1 MNKIKYIFAQP
12 LIGGMALGFEESFG
26 CPPAAIIT
34 AGFVNDNHYIKHMNE
49 TKNKSITV
57 IRMNSDYET
66 FASESDEIL
75 YNKICKD
82 VDVLA
87 HVAICSGLSQ
97 MNSSNTGSMARG
109 CADNDQNQN
118 MYALTRL
125 GMRMNAKVVV
135 FENAP
140 AAYTKSGEKTVDRL
154 KEIAEEYDYSTHL
167 IKTDTLLHGIPQ
179 SRKRTFLSFYNKTNP
194 PLFNFE
200 KKKQISIKEYFKNIP
215 KDSVHYKDYIDT
227 PEGALGHLYE
237 FVLSSTN
244 SSSMLEAIGV
254 VDTLTTS
261 KKATWT
267 AAQMT
272 EVLGFDKAIE
282 YFDNKIKENPEDKSL
297 IKIKS
302 NVEHYKKKK
311 EAGLS
316 FWDNTTILA
325 NRGEFVNA
333 IVGKSLTSMV
343 NPVEERAYS
352 IREMIFLM
360 GMPHDFYLENHKSN
374 WNHIC
379 QNVPVKT
386 SSFIANQI
394 SEFLKG
400 NLEISNERFVKQD
413 NIKQKTDLG

>member
-1 MNKIKYIFAQP
+1 MIKYVFAQP

-34 AGFVNDNHYIKHMNE
+34 AGFDNDNHYIKYMNE
-49 TKNKSITV
+49 TRGLDIPV
-57 IRMNSDYET
+57 IRMNTDYET
-66 FASESDEIL
+66 FVSESDEVL
-75 YNKICKD
+75 YNKICKQ

-97 MNSSNTGSMARG
+97 MNSSNSGSMARG

-125 GMRMNAKVVV
+125 GMRMDAKVVV

-140 AAYTKSGEKTVDRL
+140 AAYTKSGEKTVDKL
-154 KEIAEEYDYSTHL
+154 KEIADEYNYSTHL

-179 SRKRTFLSFYNKTNP
+179 SRKRTFLSFYNSTNP
-194 PLFNFE
+194 PLFKFD
-200 KKKQISIKEYFKNIP
+200 KKKPVSIKEYFKDIP
-215 KDSVHYKDYIDT
+215 KDSVHYDDYIDT

-237 FVLSSTN
+237 FVLYGTN
-244 SSSMLEAIGV
+244 STSMLEAIGV
-254 VDTLTTS
+254 IDTLTSS

-272 EVLGFDKAIE
+272 EILGFDKAIE
-282 YFDNKIKENPEDKSL
+282 YFDNKINENPDDASL
-297 IKIKS
+297 IKVKA

-343 NPVEERAYS
+343 NPIEERAYS
-352 IREMIFLM
+352 IREMMFLM
-360 GMPHDFYLENHKSN
+360 GMPHDFYLHNHKTN

-386 SSFIANQI
+386 SAYIANQI
-394 SEFLKG
+394 YEFLNG
-400 NLEISNERFVKQD
+400 NLEISTERFVKQD
-413 NIKQKTDLG
+413 NIKQKIDIG

>member
-1 MNKIKYIFAQP
+1 MIKYIFAQP

-34 AGFVNDNHYIKHMNE
+34 AGFVNDNHYIKYMNE
-49 TKNKSITV
+49 TKNKGIPV

-66 FASESDEIL
+66 FVSESDEIL
-75 YNKICKD
+75 YNKICAS

-87 HVAICSGLSQ
+87 HVAACSGLSQ
-97 MNSSNTGSMARG
+97 MNSSNSGSMARG
-109 CADNDQNQN
+109 SADNVQNQN

-140 AAYTKSGEKTVDRL
+140 AAYTKSGEETVNRL
-154 KEIAEEYDYSTHL
+154 RDIADEYGYSTHL

-179 SRKRTFLSFYNKTNP
+179 SRKRTFLSFYKNSNP

-200 KKKQISIKEYFKNIP
+200 KKKQVTIKEYFKDIP
-215 KDSVHYKDYIDT
+215 TDSIHYSDYIDT
-227 PEGALGHLYE
+227 PESALGHLYE

-244 SSSMLEAIGV
+244 SSSMLEAINV
-254 VDTLTTS
+254 IDDLTSS

-267 AAQMT
+267 AAQMS

-282 YFDNKIKENPEDKSL
+282 YFDNKIKENPDDASL
-297 IKIKS
+297 IKVKA

-343 NPVEERAYS
+343 NPVEERAYT
-352 IREMIFLM
+352 IREIMFLM
-360 GMPHDFYLENHKSN
+360 GMPHDFHLENHKSN

-394 SEFLKG
+394 SEFLSG
-400 NLEISNERFVKQD
+400 NLEISEERFVKQD
-413 NIKQKTDLG
+413 NIKQKTDIG